1 MISLSYNLS
10 PQLKNRL
17 ARADSFRKEILLTS
31 IPPSLKLKIQWDTLI
46 NRIYHSL
53 SLSNSDLTKSEIIKV
68 LTSYGTDSTKIK
80 NQDSQNIINYKRAF
94 DNIYHN
100 WLVSR
105 KNVTLK
111 DILILY
117 DTICNGK
124 LIIPASSFQETLDY
138 IQAREDHPIIQ
149 AGLASIGILK
159 IRPFSNDNEKFS
171 RLIVYLFLYKYGYDV
186 RGFIEPEGVWIDNKE
201 AYFDSI
207 KIGVNASSVTIW
219 LEFFANS
226 VALALESAYK
236 SIKSESL
243 DSWDRSDSSSKLN
256 DRQKNILSLIDQ
268 PGSTITNQKV
278 QKKFNVSQITAS
290 RDLSKLTSLG
300 LLFHHGKGRSVYYT
314 RV

>member
-1 MISLSYNLS
+1 MTNLSYNLS
-10 PQLKNRL
+10 PLLKDRL
-17 ARADSFRKEILLTS
+17 ERADSFRKEILLTPT
-31 IPPSLKLKIQWDTLI
+31 PPSLKLKIQWNTLI
-46 NRIYHSL
+46 NRIYNSL
-53 SLSNSDLTKSEIIKV
+53 ILSDADIKKSDVIKV
-68 LTSYGTDSTKIK
+68 LTSYGADSTKIK

-117 DTICNGK
+117 DTICSGK
-124 LIIPASSFQETLDY
+124 LIIPVSSFQETLDY

-159 IRPFSNDNEKFS
+159 IRPFSDDNEKFS
-171 RLIVYLFLYKYGYDV
+171 RLISYLFFYKYGYDV
-186 RGFIEPEGVWIDNKE
+186 RGFLEPEGVWIDNKE
-201 AYFDSI
+201 AYSDSLR
-207 KIGVNASSVTIW
+207 IGVNATSVTIW

-226 VALALESAYK
+226 VALALESVYK
-236 SIKSESL
+236 SIKSESS
-243 DSWDRSDSSSKLN
+243 DSWDRNDSSSKLN

-268 PGSTITNQKV
+268 PGSTVTNQKV

>member
-10 PQLKNRL
+10 PLLKGRL
-17 ARADSFRKEILLTS
+17 ERADSFRKEILLTPT
-31 IPPSLKLKIQWDTLI
+31 PPSLKLRIQWNTLI
-46 NRIYHSL
+46 NRIYNSL
-53 SLSNSDLTKSEIIKV
+53 ILSDADIKKPDVIKV
-68 LTSYGTDSTKIK
+68 LTSYGTDSTKIT
-80 NQDSQNIINYKRAF
+80 NPDLQSVINYKRAF

-105 KNVTLK
+105 KNATLK
-111 DILILY
+111 DILMLY
-117 DTICNGK
+117 GTICSGQ

-159 IRPFSNDNEKFS
+159 LRPFSEDNEKFS
-171 RLIVYLFLYKYGYDV
+171 RLISYLFFYKYGYDV
-186 RGFIEPEGVWIDNKE
+186 RGFLELEGVWIDNKE
-201 AYFDSI
+201 AYFDSLR
-207 KIGVNASSVTIW
+207 IGVNATSVTIW

-226 VALALESAYK
+226 IALALESVYK
-236 SIKSESL
+236 SIKSESS
-243 DSWDRSDSSSKLN
+243 DSWDRNDSASKLN

-268 PGSTITNQKV
+268 PGSTVTNQKV

>member
-10 PQLKNRL
+10 PLLKDRL
-17 ARADSFRKEILLTS
+17 ERADSFRKEILLTS
-31 IPPSLKLKIQWDTLI
+31 IPPSLKLKIQWDTLV

-53 SLSNSDLTKSEIIKV
+53 SLSNSDITKSEIIKV
-68 LTSYGTDSTKIK
+68 LTSYGTDSTKIS
-80 NQDSQNIINYKRAF
+80 NPNLQSIINYKKAF

-100 WLVSR
+100 WLISR

-117 DTICNGK
+117 DTFCRGD
-124 LIIPASSFQETLDY
+124 LIIPAPSFQETLDY

-159 IRPFSNDNEKFS
+159 IRPFSDDNEKFS
-171 RLIVYLFLYKYGYDV
+171 RLISYLFFYKYGYDV
-186 RGFIEPEGVWIDNKE
+186 RGFLEPEEVWIDNKE

-207 KIGVNASSVTIW
+207 KIGVNATSVTIW

-226 VALALESAYK
+226 VALALESVYK
-236 SIKSESL
+236 SIKSESS

-268 PGSTITNQKV
+268 PGSTVTNRKV
-278 QKKFNVSQITAS
+278 QKKFSVSQITAS

>member
-10 PQLKNRL
+10 PLLKDRL
-17 ARADSFRKEILLTS
+17 ERADSFRKEILLAS
-31 IPPSLKLKIQWDTLI
+31 IPPSLKLKIRWDTLI

-53 SLSNSDLTKSEIIKV
+53 SLSDSGITKSEIIKT
-68 LTSYGTDSTKIK
+68 LTSYGTDSTKIT
-80 NQDSQNIINYKRAF
+80 NPELQNIINYKKAF

-117 DTICNGK
+117 DILCNGK
-124 LIIPASSFQETLDY
+124 LVTPASSFQETLDY
-138 IQAREDHPIIQ
+138 IQASEDHPIIQ

-159 IRPFSNDNEKFS
+159 AQPFSEDNELFS
-171 RLIVYLFLYKYGYDV
+171 RLIAYLFFYKYGYDV
-186 RGFIEPEGVWIDNKE
+186 RGFIEPERIWIDNKE

-207 KIGVNASSVTIW
+207 KIGINAVSVTIW

-226 VALALESAYK
+226 VALALESVYK
-236 SIKSESL
+236 SIEDESS
-243 DSWDRSDSSSKLN
+243 DSWDRGDSSSKLN

-268 PGSTITNQKV
+268 PGATVTNRKV
-278 QKKFNVSQITAS
+278 QKKFNISQITAS

-300 LLFHHGKGRSVYYT
+300 LIFHHGKGRSVYYT